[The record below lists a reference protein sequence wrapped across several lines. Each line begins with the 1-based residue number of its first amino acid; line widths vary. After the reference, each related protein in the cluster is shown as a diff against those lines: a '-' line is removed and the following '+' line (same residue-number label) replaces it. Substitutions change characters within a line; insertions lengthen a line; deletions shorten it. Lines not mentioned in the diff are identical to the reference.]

1 MFKSLF
7 IGIWACVIFAGSSWF
22 FIGQTTNEKASPK
35 KQASYF
41 GGLDYVKLDPLTVT
55 IIRNNEIRGYIIVD
69 AVFTVKQ
76 SIQLQSSVPLK
87 YILQD
92 SIIES
97 LHGNS
102 SIDVF
107 RLKKFDLSN
116 FQKLLVTNI
125 NTKLGRK
132 AIYEILI
139 QKLDFISK
147 EDIRDLHMRRS

>member
-7 IGIWACVIFAGSSWF
+7 IGIWACAILAGSSWF
-22 FIGQTTNEKASPK
+22 FIGQPADEKSSPK
-35 KQASYF
+35 EPASYF

-76 SIQLQSSVPLK
+76 SVQAQSSVPIK
-87 YILQD
+87 FILQD

-97 LHGNS
+97 LHGNP

-107 RLKKFDLSN
+107 RLKKFDLPS
-116 FQKLLVTNI
+116 FQELLVTNM
-125 NTKLGRK
+125 NNKLGKK
-132 AIYEILI
+132 AIYEVLI